1 MQTQSHIQRRARPDF
16 YAVKRAQPRR
26 RDIFLH
32 AGKSFRLVGGLM
44 IDRRIS
50 LWRKLFFVGSLG
62 GLLVLLFFPD
72 LFGEFF
78 LSTVLPFIG
87 TVAGVPL
94 DAGFDWMVF
103 ALVAVNLFRFFP
115 PELVAEYYRLIF
127 A

>member
-1 MQTQSHIQRRARPDF
+1 
-16 YAVKRAQPRR
+16 
-26 RDIFLH
+26 
-32 AGKSFRLVGGLM
+32 M